1 MIQCIINIFTDFP
14 AVRASEV
21 NSGRHCHPGN
31 GWSNRVARTRACLC
45 GAALRSGRDWQFRT
59 RNLTYRYRHEA
70 ERNLEKR
77 RVAIMKSK
85 SFQKLQRRG
94 PGLALHSSNHC
105 MARAA
110 NFAWR

>member
-1 MIQCIINIFTDFP
+1 MGTVP
-14 AVRASEV
+14 R
-21 NSGRHCHPGN
+21 
-31 GWSNRVARTRACLC
+31 
-45 GAALRSGRDWQFRT
+45 
-59 RNLTYRYRHEA
+59 TYRYWHEA

-77 RVAIMKSK
+77 RVANMKK
-85 SFQKLQRRG
+85 QSFQKLQRRA